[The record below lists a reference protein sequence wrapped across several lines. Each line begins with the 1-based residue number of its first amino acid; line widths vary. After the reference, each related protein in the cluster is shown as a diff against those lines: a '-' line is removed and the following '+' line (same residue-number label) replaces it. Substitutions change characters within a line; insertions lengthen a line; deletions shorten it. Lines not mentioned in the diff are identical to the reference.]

1 MRDDLSGL
9 RALLCVAEKRGF
21 RAAAADLRLTPSA
34 VSQAVRALETR
45 VGVRLLERSTRSVRL
60 SEAGQRFVEQVRPAM
75 TSIGEAFDALGELRD
90 RPAGNL
96 RLTIARVAYADVLK
110 PRIAA
115 FLRQYPEIRLE
126 VHADDALADI
136 VADGFDAGLR
146 LGETVEAEM
155 VAVRVSPDQSVAVV
169 GSPAYFAS
177 HEKPQHPR
185 DLEQHDCINLRLP
198 TSGSV
203 YRWELSERGKELE
216 VAVNGRVT
224 TNDGQLVVDAA
235 VDGLGLAYVF
245 ESMVREQLA
254 AGQLVRALE
263 EYCPPFRGYFL
274 YYPSRAHIAPK
285 LKAFVDFMR
294 YRPSDAMA
302 RAPRKT
308 RGRKRRS
315 PKTR

>member
-9 RALLCVAEKRGF
+9 RALLSVAEKRGF

-34 VSQAVRALETR
+34 VSQAVRALEER
-45 VGVRLLERSTRSVRL
+45 VGVRLLERTTRSVAL

-75 TSIGEAFDALGELRD
+75 ASIGEAFDALGELRD

-96 RLTIARVAYADVLK
+96 RLTIARAAYADVLK

-115 FLRQYPEIRLE
+115 FLRQYPDIRLDI
-126 VHADDALADI
+126 HADDALADI

-155 VAVRVSPDQSVAVV
+155 IAVRVSPDQSVAIV

-177 HEKPQHPR
+177 REKPRHPR
-185 DLEQHDCINLRLP
+185 DLEEHDCINLRLP
-198 TSGSV
+198 TSGV
-203 YRWELSERGKELE
+203 IYRWELSENGKEFE
-216 VAVNGRVT
+216 VAVNGRVV

-235 VDGLGLAYVF
+235 VEGLGLAYVF
-245 ESMVREQLA
+245 QSMVRKQLA
-254 AGQLVRALE
+254 AKELLRVLE
-263 EYCPPFRGYFL
+263 PFCPPFPGYFL

-285 LKAFVDFMR
+285 LKAFVEFMR
-294 YRPSDAMA
+294 YRPSGATA

-308 RGRKRRS
+308 RGRKRR
-315 PKTR
+315 